1 MTQVNVVLFSGG
13 RGSRVLSQKLINNPR
28 VRLTLAINGY
38 DDGLSTGEVRRFL
51 GDCLGPSDFR
61 KNASVIARSL
71 GSCPTA
77 LIDLLDLRFPDDF
90 DAKNALSGFQ
100 VIGGV
105 NSAPDTDFEKRLS
118 RFCETLE
125 PLTRNQLAERLG
137 LFEKELIRT
146 RFPFDF
152 SDCSLGNLVFA
163 GSFLR
168 SGRDFNRAIADY
180 CGILGVPSHSIQN
193 VTDGTNAYL
202 VAVDRD
208 NRLLPSEADIVDAN
222 RRNYIREL
230 YIVSSGFAGQL
241 QNDRADINGPEL
253 EKILEANSVS
263 LRPNQQ
269 LLEEI
274 SRADVII
281 YAPGTQHSSLLPSY
295 MTPEIGE
302 RIASNLKAVKVLVT
316 NLYED
321 AEIPDTSALE
331 IIDRAVYYLREKNK
345 HSTPPPFL
353 ITHYL
358 LNDNTRQESAI
369 PYVPLGRLQN
379 IEDPRLVRISNYED
393 GDTGS
398 HNAEKVLTPFIE
410 GFLAREKRLRIAIL
424 LLDTGSLA
432 KISQTILET
441 ARAGLEK
448 IPIECVF
455 IYYSKNTF
463 DSSIQNALPFE
474 TINTYSENLNPADAI
489 LQAARQDAFNY
500 YVLFECSGMYR
511 GEDIVNLISLLSQ
524 GKLDAVWG
532 SRRLSVKD
540 IRESYQLRYKRHPV
554 LGFFSY
560 VGSHFL
566 SMLFLCL
573 YGRYISDVLSGA
585 RAVRTSYLESDAIRL
600 NDKSLNQI
608 ILSLILRRQG
618 EIFETPVQFFSLSPD
633 KANRTTIRDGLR
645 AVLTTISCKFFNP
658 RQSGISYPGGPSAAG
673 VTQQERESRTG
684 TP

>member
-13 RGSRVLSQKLINNPR
+13 RGSRVLSQKLISNPG
-28 VRLTLAINGY
+28 VRLILAINGY

-71 GSCPTA
+71 GSCA
-77 LIDLLDLRFPDDF
+77 SGLIDLLDLRFPDGFNSND
-90 DAKNALSGFQ
+90 ALSGFQ
-100 VIGGV
+100 VISGV
-105 NSAPDTDFEKRLS
+105 KSLPASDFEERLAQL
-118 RFCETLE
+118 CE
-125 PLTRNQLAERLG
+125 PLDPITREQLAERLG
-137 LFEKELIRT
+137 LFEMELTST

-152 SDCSLGNLVFA
+152 SDCSIGNLVFA
-163 GSFLR
+163 GSFLHT
-168 SGRDFNRAIADY
+168 GRDFNRAVADY
-180 CGILGVPSHSIQN
+180 CAILGVPKHSIQN
-193 VTDGTNAYL
+193 VTDGANACL

-208 NRLLPSEADIVDAN
+208 NHLLPSEADIVDAN
-222 RRNYIREL
+222 RCNYIREL
-230 YIVSSGFAGQL
+230 YIVNSDFVQHLPNNAAQVQGS
-241 QNDRADINGPEL
+241 DL
-253 EKILEANSVS
+253 EKILEANSVR
-263 LRPNQQ
+263 LRPNRK

-274 SRADVII
+274 DRADVIV

-295 MTPEIGE
+295 MTPEIGA
-302 RIASNLKAVKVLVT
+302 RIAANLSAVKVLIT

-358 LNDNTRQESAI
+358 LNDRTHQESAL

-393 GDTGS
+393 GDTGR

-410 GFLAREKRLRIAIL
+410 AFLARDERIRIAIL

-448 IPIECVF
+448 IPVESVF
-455 IYYSKNTF
+455 IYNSKSTF
-463 DSSIQNALPFE
+463 DGSVQNSLPFE
-474 TINTYSENLNPADAI
+474 TVNTYSENQKSSESI
-489 LQAARQDAFNY
+489 LQTARQGSFDY
-500 YVLFECSGMYR
+500 TVLFECSGMYR

-524 GKLDAVWG
+524 GRLDAVWG

-540 IRESYQLRYKRHPV
+540 IRESYQLRYQRHPI

-560 VGSHFL
+560 AGSHFL
-566 SMLFLCL
+566 SILFLCL

-585 RAVRTSYLESDAIRL
+585 RAIRASYLDSDAIRVD
-600 NDKSLNQI
+600 DKSLNQI
-608 ILSLILRRQG
+608 LLSLILRRQG
-618 EIFETPVQFFSLSPD
+618 DIFETPVQFFSLSPD
-633 KANRTTIRDGLR
+633 KANRTTIGDGLR
-645 AVLTTISCKFFNP
+645 AVLTAIQWKFFKP
-658 RQSGISYPGGPSAAG
+658 
-673 VTQQERESRTG
+673 E
-684 TP
+684 